1 MVAGE
6 YGLEVLVYDDE
17 GNYGRDFVNITV
29 RPGEISLT
37 INNNYDLFYLEP
49 HVNKAPI
56 VIISPSTNVTI
67 KPSDKLILD
76 ASSKY

>member
-1 MVAGE
+1 LVAGK

-29 RPGEISLT
+29 RR
-37 INNNYDLFYLEP
+37 EP

-56 VIISPSTNVTI
+56 VIISPSTNITI

-76 ASSKY
+76 ASKTSDDGPKGETLF

>member
-1 MVAGE
+1 LVAGK
-6 YGLEVLVYDDE
+6 YGLEALVYDDE

-29 RPGEISLT
+29 RP
-37 INNNYDLFYLEP
+37 EP

-56 VIISPSTNVTI
+56 VIISPSTNITI

-76 ASSKY
+76 ASSCNTSCCSPSALLTFF